1 MDVAAVSPGDRKLTA
16 EERLLAH
23 CVAIEGPDE
32 GRRPPVDERL
42 HELIGRDLACRLVG
56 SLTR

>member
-1 MDVAAVSPGDRKLTA
+1 MDGAAVSPGDRKLPA

-32 GRRPPVDERL
+32 GRRPPVYERL
-42 HELIGRDLACRLVG
+42 HELIGRDLDCRIVR